1 MSQPENALTLIF
13 EQKEKVIPIQS
24 SLNELKQE
32 FIKEFEISSDFPFY
46 LYYKIDNNYDIIL
59 NENSFPDF
67 IELNLTKIYAE
78 KKIEENNV
86 EENINCESMNSE
98 FDLVIKELESE
109 IMKINEEKENKRND
123 KNYVVKSEELEISN
137 DKVNINKNYNSVDE
151 GQIKVLKMRID
162 LLRKENI
169 KLKDIENRYQENMI
183 KIEKSKNIKKEF
195 KKINEINFQ
204 IEKQKIPEQ
213 NEKENEIEYLKNE
226 NLKLKNENKQLKENI
241 KTKNVE
247 EKDIKEMEDD
257 FNNEKINLQ
266 NEIKTLESIIQIKES
281 EFEEKENR
289 YKKQKKDLKNKIK
302 ELQKQL
308 EEKSKNSNPS
318 KETAS
323 KNSSDIDSM
332 NNKSNVMTASKIK
345 RMKRI
350 KCLNE
355 IYKRNKTKIFRAKTT
370 YKIDIEKKK
379 EEEDKYKE
387 KIKSMKLKYKSELSN
402 TESSDGNIM
411 KSMTFN

>member
-13 EQKEKVIPIQS
+13 EQKEKIIPVPS
-24 SLNELKQE
+24 SLNGLKQE

-46 LYYKIDNNYDIIL
+46 LYYKIDTNYDIIL

-67 IELNLTKIYAE
+67 VELNLTKIYAE
-78 KKIEENNV
+78 KKIEENNE

-98 FDLVIKELESE
+98 FDLVIKELENE
-109 IMKINEEKENKRND
+109 IMKINKEKENKRND

-151 GQIKVLKMRID
+151 GQIKELKMKID
-162 LLRKENI
+162 ILTKENL
-169 KLKDIENRYQENMI
+169 KLKDIEKRYQENRL
-183 KIEKSKNIKKEF
+183 KIEKSKNIKKEL
-195 KKINEINFQ
+195 KKI
-204 IEKQKIPEQ
+204 K
-213 NEKENEIEYLKNE
+213 EKEKEIIFLKNE
-226 NLKLKNENKQLKENI
+226 NLKLKNENKQLMENNKIKKE
-241 KTKNVE
+241 E

-257 FNNEKINLQ
+257 FNNEKINMQ

-308 EEKSKNSNPS
+308 EEKSKNNSI

-355 IYKRNKTKIFRAKTT
+355 IYKRNKTGIFRAKTT

-387 KIKSMKLKYKSELSN
+387 KIKSMKLKCKSELSN
-402 TESSDGNIM
+402 TESSDNNIM

>member
-32 FIKEFEISSDFPFY
+32 FIKEFEISTDFPFY
-46 LYYKIDNNYDIIL
+46 LYYKIDTNYDIIL

-78 KKIEENNV
+78 KKIEENNE

-98 FDLVIKELESE
+98 FDLVIKELENE
-109 IMKINEEKENKRND
+109 IMKINKEKENKRND

-151 GQIKVLKMRID
+151 GQIKELKMKID

-169 KLKDIENRYQENMI
+169 KLKDIEKRYQENRL

-204 IEKQKIPEQ
+204 IEKQKSSEQ

-226 NLKLKNENKQLKENI
+226 NLKLTNENKQLMENNKNKKE
-241 KTKNVE
+241 E
-247 EKDIKEMEDD
+247 EKNIKEMEED
-257 FNNEKINLQ
+257 FNNEKINMQ

-308 EEKSKNSNPS
+308 EEKSKNNSN

-323 KNSSDIDSM
+323 KNSSDVDSM

-355 IYKRNKTKIFRAKTT
+355 IYKRNKTGIFRAKTT
-370 YKIDIEKKK
+370 YKIDTEKKK

-387 KIKSMKLKYKSELSN
+387 KIKSMKLKCKSELSN

>member
-1 MSQPENALTLIF
+1 MSQPENVLTLIF
-13 EQKEKVIPIQS
+13 GDKEKKIPIQS
-24 SLNELKQE
+24 SLKELKQE

-46 LYYKIDNNYDIIL
+46 LYYKIDTNYDIIL

-67 IELNLTKIYAE
+67 VELNLTKIYAE
-78 KKIEENNV
+78 KKIEENNE

-98 FDLVIKELESE
+98 FDLVIKELENE
-109 IMKINEEKENKRND
+109 IMKINKEKENKRND

-151 GQIKVLKMRID
+151 GQIKELKMKID
-162 LLRKENI
+162 ILTKENL
-169 KLKDIENRYQENMI
+169 KLKDIEKRYQENRL
-183 KIEKSKNIKKEF
+183 KIEKSKNIKKEL

-204 IEKQKIPEQ
+204 IEKQKSSEQ
-213 NEKENEIEYLKNE
+213 NEKEKEIIFLKNE
-226 NLKLKNENKQLKENI
+226 NLKLKNENKQLMENNKIKKE
-241 KTKNVE
+241 E

-257 FNNEKINLQ
+257 FNNEKINMQ

-308 EEKSKNSNPS
+308 EEKSKNNSI

-355 IYKRNKTKIFRAKTT
+355 IYKRNKTGIFRAKTT
-370 YKIDIEKKK
+370 YKIDTEKKK

-387 KIKSMKLKYKSELSN
+387 KIKSMKLKCKSELSN
-402 TESSDGNIM
+402 TESSDNNIM

>member
-32 FIKEFEISSDFPFY
+32 FIKEFEISSDYPFY
-46 LYYKIDNNYDIIL
+46 LYYKIDTNYDIIL

-67 IELNLTKIYAE
+67 VELNLTKIYAE
-78 KKIEENNV
+78 KKIEENYE

-109 IMKINEEKENKRND
+109 IMKINKEKENKRND
-123 KNYVVKSEELEISN
+123 KNYVVKSKELEISN
-137 DKVNINKNYNSVDE
+137 DKVNNSKNYNSVDE
-151 GQIKVLKMRID
+151 GQIKELKMKID
-162 LLRKENI
+162 ILTKENL
-169 KLKDIENRYQENMI
+169 KLKDIEKIFQENRL

-195 KKINEINFQ
+195 KKINEINFK
-204 IEKQKIPEQ
+204 IEKQKSSEQ
-213 NEKENEIEYLKNE
+213 NEKEKEIIFLKNE
-226 NLKLKNENKQLKENI
+226 NLKLKNEHKQLMENNKIKKE
-241 KTKNVE
+241 E
-247 EKDIKEMEDD
+247 EKDIKEMEED
-257 FNNEKINLQ
+257 FNNEKINMQ

-308 EEKSKNSNPS
+308 EEKSKNNSI

-345 RMKRI
+345 RMRRI

-355 IYKRNKTKIFRAKTT
+355 IYKRNKTGIFRAKTT

-387 KIKSMKLKYKSELSN
+387 KIKSMKLKCKSELSN
-402 TESSDGNIM
+402 TESSDDNIM

>member
-13 EQKEKVIPIQS
+13 EQKEKIIPIQS
-24 SLNELKQE
+24 SLNGLKQE

-46 LYYKIDNNYDIIL
+46 LYYKIDTNYDIIL

-78 KKIEENNV
+78 KKIEENNE

-98 FDLVIKELESE
+98 FDLVIKELENE
-109 IMKINEEKENKRND
+109 IMKINKEKENKRND

-151 GQIKVLKMRID
+151 GQIKELKMKID
-162 LLRKENI
+162 ILTKENL
-169 KLKDIENRYQENMI
+169 KLKGIEKRFQENRL
-183 KIEKSKNIKKEF
+183 KIEKSKNIKKEL
-195 KKINEINFQ
+195 KKIKEINFQ
-204 IEKQKIPEQ
+204 IEKQKSSEQ
-213 NEKENEIEYLKNE
+213 NEKEKEIIFLKNE
-226 NLKLKNENKQLKENI
+226 NLKLKNENKQLMENNKIKKE
-241 KTKNVE
+241 E

-257 FNNEKINLQ
+257 FNNEKINMQ

-308 EEKSKNSNPS
+308 EEKSKNNSI

-355 IYKRNKTKIFRAKTT
+355 IYKRNKTEIFRAKTT

-387 KIKSMKLKYKSELSN
+387 KIKSMKLKCKSELSN
-402 TESSDGNIM
+402 TESSDNNIM